1 MRSKSLRAQIGV
13 LILATSIIQL
23 ANGFFGTFISLRVAM
38 EDFGATTSGL
48 VLSSYFAGFT
58 LGALR
63 CERIIGRVGHIRAYA
78 ALAGMVVAATA
89 TMPLLPE
96 PLAWLTLRAIIGFG
110 CSGLFIATES
120 WLNAKADPIERGRIF
135 SVYMLGTFLALALG
149 QLLIGK
155 AQVETA
161 EPFNGIAVLFAVA
174 LVIVSTTR
182 AEPPRATASTSLP
195 FGQLPRAAPVAVA
208 GCMVSGLVS
217 ASFYSLVP
225 AWMQDENIARETI
238 AIFMLVAVLGGLA
251 FQVPIGRLSDRFD
264 RRVVLSM
271 LSFGFAATAIAVVNL
286 PHSPPVILTA
296 AALLGGFMST
306 LYPVCVANAHDQ
318 MPADQVVAVSGQLVL
333 VSGLGSILGPLIGT
347 IVMARLSIDG
357 LFYFLAAVGLL
368 LSFMAIARRLL
379 ATPPIHQERTFEI
392 LAPQASPLAHDPLG
406 PPIHAPRDPG
416 MSALASLLGV
426 KQTQARTTDPAPA
439 D

>member
-1 MRSKSLRAQIGV
+1 MRSKSLRAQIGA

-96 PLAWLTLRAIIGFG
+96 PLVWLTLRAIIGFG

-149 QLLIGK
+149 QL
-155 AQVETA
+155 
-161 EPFNGIAVLFAVA
+161 
-174 LVIVSTTR
+174 VIVSTTR
-182 AEPPRATASTSLP
+182 AEPPRATATKSLP

-306 LYPVCVANAHDQ
+306 LYTVCVANAHDQ
-318 MPADQVVAVSGQLVL
+318 MPADQVVAVSGQLIL

-357 LFYFLAAVGLL
+357 LFYFMAAVGLL

-406 PPIHAPRDPG
+406 PPIHAPRDPA

-426 KQTQARTTDPAPA
+426 KQMQARTTDPAPA

>member
-1 MRSKSLRAQIGV
+1 MSLRAQIGI

-23 ANGFFGTFISLRVAM
+23 ANGFFGTFISLRVAV
-38 EDFGATTSGL
+38 EDFGPTLSGL

-63 CERIIGRVGHIRAYA
+63 CERIIERVGHIRAYA

-89 TMPLLPE
+89 AMPLLAG
-96 PLAWLTLRAIIGFG
+96 PLAWLILRAVIGFG

-120 WLNAKADPIERGRIF
+120 WLNAKAEPTERGRIF
-135 SVYMLGTFLALALG
+135 SVYMFGTFIALALG
-149 QLLIGK
+149 QLLIGQAK
-155 AQVETA
+155 VETA
-161 EPFNGIAVLFAVA
+161 EPFNAIAVLFAVA

-182 AEPPRATASTSLP
+182 AEPPRLTASTSLP

-208 GCMVSGLVS
+208 GCMASGLVS

-225 AWMQDENIARETI
+225 AWMQDEGIARETI
-238 AIFMLVAVLGGLA
+238 ATFMLFAVLGGLA

-264 RRVVLSM
+264 RRIVLSM

-286 PHSPPVILTA
+286 PHSRPVILPA

-306 LYPVCVANAHDQ
+306 MYPVCVANAHDQ
-318 MPADQVVAVSGQLVL
+318 MPADQVVAVTGRLIL

-347 IVMARLSIDG
+347 SVMARFSIDG
-357 LFYFLAAVGLL
+357 VFYFMAAVGLL
-368 LSFMAIARRLL
+368 LALLAVARRLV
-379 ATPPIHQERTFEI
+379 AAPPTHQERTFDI
-392 LAPQASPLAHDPLG
+392 RAPQATPLAHELPG
-406 PPIHAPRDPG
+406 PPMRVPT
-416 MSALASLLGV
+416 S
-426 KQTQARTTDPAPA
+426 
-439 D
+439 